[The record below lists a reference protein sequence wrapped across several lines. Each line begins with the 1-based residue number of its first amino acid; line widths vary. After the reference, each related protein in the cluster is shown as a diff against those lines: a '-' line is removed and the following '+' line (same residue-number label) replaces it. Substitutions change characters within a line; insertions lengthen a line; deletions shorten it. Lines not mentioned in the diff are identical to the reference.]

1 MYKSPFGSPFGGQQW
16 QQRWQ
21 QQLQNQRH
29 REAGCYWLQ
38 QQRRQNGGYTPSGGS
53 CFVATASFGDP
64 DHPTVVTLRGFRDAV
79 LTRFA
84 PGRRFI
90 AWYYSHGPGLA
101 RLLDRFPALK
111 WPARLMLTS
120 FSWVY
125 LPQRHCFDGIQ
136 PGLLPDSDRAPADLP
151 LEDRS
156 SCGYVRGA

>member
-1 MYKSPFGSPFGGQQW
+1 MYKSPFGSPGQQW
-16 QQRWQ
+16 QQQ
-21 QQLQNQRH
+21 H
-29 REAGCYWLQ
+29 RNMAGYYWLQ

-53 CFVATASFGDP
+53 CFVATACFGDP

-111 WPARLMLTS
+111 RPARLMLTS

-125 LPQRHCFDGIQ
+125 LRLPQRHCFDGVQ
-136 PGLLPDSDRAPADLP
+136 PGPLPDSDRAPAGLP
-151 LEDRS
+151 LGDQS
-156 SCGYVRGA
+156 SRGYVRGA

>member
-1 MYKSPFGSPFGGQQW
+1 MFGSPFGSPGQQW
-16 QQRWQ
+16 QQ
-21 QQLQNQRH
+21 
-29 REAGCYWLQ
+29 Q
-38 QQRRQNGGYTPSGGS
+38 QQRHQRELQSYWLHLKKEGRQPKGS
-53 CFVATASFGDP
+53 CFVATACFGDA

-111 WPARLMLTS
+111 GPARLMLTS
-120 FSWVY
+120 FLWGY
-125 LPQRHCFDGIQ
+125 LRLSQRRCLDDVQ
-136 PGLLPDSDRAPADLP
+136 PGPLPDSDRAPASLP
-151 LEDRS
+151 LGDQS